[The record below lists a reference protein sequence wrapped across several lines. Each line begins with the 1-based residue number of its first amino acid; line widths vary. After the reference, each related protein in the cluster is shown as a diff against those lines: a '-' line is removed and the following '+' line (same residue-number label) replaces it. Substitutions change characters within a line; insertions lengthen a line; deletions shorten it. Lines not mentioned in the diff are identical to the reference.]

1 MIAASTAAEPW
12 FIYADHQWPDR
23 AHRQQAL
30 PPPAYHQ
37 LLGRDICRYCH
48 RPGKLLSKRNIG
60 GRDHKMSIYNYLTLG
75 SMLLMTFLI
84 LIQTR
89 GASLGA
95 GLGGA
100 GEVNTTRRGT
110 DKTIFQ
116 LTIVCALVFSLSLI
130 FGVIVK

>member
-1 MIAASTAAEPW
+1 
-12 FIYADHQWPDR
+12 
-23 AHRQQAL
+23 
-30 PPPAYHQ
+30 
-37 LLGRDICRYCH
+37 
-48 RPGKLLSKRNIG
+48 
-60 GRDHKMSIYNYLTLG
+60 MSIYNYIIIASTV
-75 SMLLMTFLI
+75 LMVFLI

-116 LTIVCALVFSLSLI
+116 LTIYTALVFSLSLI
-130 FGVIVK
+130 LSVTVG

>member
-1 MIAASTAAEPW
+1 V
-12 FIYADHQWPDR
+12 
-23 AHRQQAL
+23 
-30 PPPAYHQ
+30 
-37 LLGRDICRYCH
+37 
-48 RPGKLLSKRNIG
+48 
-60 GRDHKMSIYNYLTLG
+60 SIFNYLTII
-75 SMLLMTFLI
+75 SAALMTLLI

-116 LTIVCALVFSLSLI
+116 LTIVSALVFSLSLLA
-130 FGVIVK
+130 GVIVR

>member
-1 MIAASTAAEPW
+1 
-12 FIYADHQWPDR
+12 
-23 AHRQQAL
+23 
-30 PPPAYHQ
+30 
-37 LLGRDICRYCH
+37 
-48 RPGKLLSKRNIG
+48 
-60 GRDHKMSIYNYLTLG
+60 MSIYNYITLG
-75 SMLLMTFLI
+75 SMILLTFLI

-116 LTIVCALVFSLSLI
+116 ITIITALTFSLSLI